1 MPGRDL
7 YDHYVTKAFKQLFA
21 EYSDIDKHTE
31 ISQRESS
38 HKRDT
43 ALLIDHESEKQAV
56 DNFLTKG
63 CGCKNNCHK
72 LFTTEELLK
81 ARAKV
86 RSYSWDEK
94 NYYLLGQ
101 LYSFLRYS
109 DLSISGRT
117 QTKRKQQTF
126 EYRINMDR
134 PVCRDAFLFYYGETI
149 KRLKRIQKHLFSNG
163 LQTPVHGN
171 TGRMPS
177 HTYDQADREKVIL
190 FIINLAA
197 NHGLPD
203 PGRDLRKG
211 KGRLRI
217 LLPSV
222 MNYTSVHELYV
233 KSINLSGKNAVGYDT
248 FMQIWQSQLSY
259 IVFNNPKTDLTL
271 GILLNNYNT
280 HSKINK

>member
-1 MPGRDL
+1 MPDRDL
-7 YDHYVTKAFKQLFA
+7 YDQDVTKVFKQLLA
-21 EYSDIDKHTE
+21 EYSDIHKHTE
-31 ISQRESS
+31 PLSRASA
-38 HKRDT
+38 HKHDT
-43 ALLIDHESEKQAV
+43 VLPIDPDSEKQAIET
-56 DNFLTKG
+56 FLTKG

-72 LFTTEELLK
+72 LFTAEELLK
-81 ARAKV
+81 ARTKV
-86 RSYSWDEK
+86 HSYSWDEK

-109 DLSISGRT
+109 NLSTSGRT

-126 EYRINMDR
+126 EYRINIDR

-171 TGRMPS
+171 TGRVPS
-177 HTYDQADREKVIL
+177 HTYDQTDQEEVTS

-222 MNYTSVHELYV
+222 MNYTSV
-233 KSINLSGKNAVGYDT
+233 D
-248 FMQIWQSQLSY
+248 WRQL
-259 IVFNNPKTDLTL
+259 
-271 GILLNNYNT
+271 
-280 HSKINK
+280 